1 MKTRIISAL
10 VALPLLIFIVVSGGN
25 WLHAGIGILG
35 LIGMREFYRAFSKET
50 KGAYEIAIRVICS
63 ASLFLLFCLLC

>member
-50 KGAYEIAIRVICS
+50 KGAYEIAG
-63 ASLFLLFCLLC
+63 LFGVFYMVFIDGII